1 MPTSSFAALATA
13 ALAIVGLA
21 LLPSTLSAN
30 SALEGYTSY
39 VALTEQIRQLDESD
53 LVQVRS
59 LGKSLEDR
67 ELWLIVVG
75 DGEVDKKP
83 AIVVVG
89 NVQPAHLVGGE
100 LALKMAMIL
109 HAFIQEFPCNRRALM
124 DEMRIEHDR
133 RPAPDATN

>member
-1 MPTSSFAALATA
+1 MKVRGLSPFWAPLAVVFSV
-13 ALAIVGLA
+13 LCPLS
-21 LLPSTLSAN
+21 LPAN
-30 SALEGYTSY
+30 PALEGYTSY
-39 VALTEQIRQLDESD
+39 VALTEQIRKLDESD

-83 AIVVVG
+83 AIVVIG

-100 LALKMAMIL
+100 LALKMAQQL
-109 HAFIQEFPCNRRALM
+109 VAKAGQ
-124 DEMRIEHDR
+124 D
-133 RPAPDATN
+133 DA